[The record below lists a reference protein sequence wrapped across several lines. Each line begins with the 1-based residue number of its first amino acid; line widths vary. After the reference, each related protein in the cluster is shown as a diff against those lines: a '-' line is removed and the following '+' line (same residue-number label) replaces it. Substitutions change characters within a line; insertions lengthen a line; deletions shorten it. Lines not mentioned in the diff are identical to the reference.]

1 MSGGGLGRRGT
12 FQIQPQRP
20 VADSLNNDLARQV
33 AESIGSDATALQPF
47 MMELTNNLIMA
58 DKSAQAAVLDAW
70 IKSYRSGEA
79 IPVKSAPIRA
89 AASAPISMVDG
100 DCESEDDSHLFPQQQ
115 PEPVVETS
123 KE

>member
-47 MMELTNNLIMA
+47 MIELKTTT
-58 DKSAQAAVLDAW
+58 
-70 IKSYRSGEA
+70 
-79 IPVKSAPIRA
+79 
-89 AASAPISMVDG
+89 MVSSILNG
-100 DCESEDDSHLFPQQQ
+100 LVAYQF
-115 PEPVVETS
+115 
-123 KE
+123 